1 MKVLFFGRLCHLR
14 IMGRP
19 VCRHTLWIS
28 AKNRCQHCTP
38 ICNTCMTI
46 DDLLV
51 LNVKK
56 FSEIDWIPW
65 YWEACRQTFQLYPQF
80 RFLNVGKWAT

>member
-1 MKVLFFGRLCHLR
+1 
-14 IMGRP
+14 
-19 VCRHTLWIS
+19 
-28 AKNRCQHCTP
+28 
-38 ICNTCMTI
+38 MTI

>member
-1 MKVLFFGRLCHLR
+1 MKVPFFGRLCHLR
-14 IMGRP
+14 IMG
-19 VCRHTLWIS
+19 S

-80 RFLNVGKWAT
+80 RFLNVG